1 MAIHAGS
8 DARVRATGRSH
19 SRWSSAGGPQ
29 PHRCTWRGS
38 LRVDR
43 GSRRLREALD
53 RLERTTL
60 ETVVYRHTAPTYPP
74 LSGDGARRKGGRWDP
89 PDSFPVA
96 YTALDVATVDRELD
110 RTARRAGMT
119 SAMMGP
125 RRLATIRV
133 RLSRVL
139 DLTNADV
146 RAALDVT
153 EADLTGEDPAVP
165 QAIGETAHH
174 LGYEAILAPSATGT
188 GQALAIFL
196 DNRAADSVLEVAEV
210 QEGYVPGTGSP

>member
-1 MAIHAGS
+1 M
-8 DARVRATGRSH
+8 
-19 SRWSSAGGPQ
+19 
-29 PHRCTWRGS
+29 
-38 LRVDR
+38 
-43 GSRRLREALD
+43 
-53 RLERTTL
+53 
-60 ETVVYRHTAPTYPP
+60 
-74 LSGDGARRKGGRWDP
+74 
-89 PDSFPVA
+89 
-96 YTALDVATVDRELD
+96 YTALDVATVDLELA

-119 SAMMGP
+119 NAMMSP

-139 DLTNADV
+139 DLTSADV
-146 RAALDVT
+146 RAALDVS

-174 LGYEAILAPSATGT
+174 LGYEAILAPSATGR
-188 GQALAIFL
+188 GNALAIFL